1 MLTIYCQELSSCD
14 MRINY
19 AGPVKVSLNLRPGKD
34 ADMPVLKSFKE
45 LPDGEADA
53 KEDCQND
60 SENAFQE
67 AQSSLKSTCKQV
79 EDSPKVSTESD
90 VVQVTRVETYS
101 DTENEDDQTPKSS
114 TSFSE
119 KFDFSWKAPLPKGGN
134 AAKRHGKRD
143 EPKIPVSRT
152 HRFIERSTIEAI
164 LYSSKFGRRGRSR
177 SVNVLSVS
185 KQEDGESSKNGTTES
200 DIAEPIEGDN
210 KSDVAAA
217 EATDDEYDGIDCS
230 QPVPSVISGNQ
241 ILEVSL
247 HNSDGVSPVKL
258 PENMEEAEE
267 PQPNL
272 IPEKSI
278 QSSSKPKEQ
287 LETFGAT
294 LSEPKVPSE
303 STGISQPSVSS
314 ASTSPSRG
322 TPLSSPPSFQMP
334 ALFSG
339 LRVLKKGAVGD
350 DREVVS
356 EIKQREKDADLA
368 LLSLKKTVNKAKL
381 FPEQKTASSIKKPSE
396 SKSLATS
403 KSTAMGQLTQMLI
416 SDNHDNTKK
425 SNDGKKGDVEGK
437 KHSEN
442 GEEVSGENK
451 IGLETLKCLPE
462 KKKTSDLAYETFKN
476 IFGPKPIKKEKAED
490 VDLEAVKRKIKN
502 DKESL
507 RLIFER
513 TSKSPGKDTTSSTE
527 ATVCHHCI

>member
-1 MLTIYCQELSSCD
+1 M
-14 MRINY
+14 
-19 AGPVKVSLNLRPGKD
+19 V
-34 ADMPVLKSFKE
+34 
-45 LPDGEADA
+45 
-53 KEDCQND
+53 
-60 SENAFQE
+60 
-67 AQSSLKSTCKQV
+67 
-79 EDSPKVSTESD
+79 
-90 VVQVTRVETYS
+90 
-101 DTENEDDQTPKSS
+101 
-114 TSFSE
+114 
-119 KFDFSWKAPLPKGGN
+119 
-134 AAKRHGKRD
+134 
-143 EPKIPVSRT
+143 
-152 HRFIERSTIEAI
+152 
-164 LYSSKFGRRGRSR
+164 
-177 SVNVLSVS
+177 
-185 KQEDGESSKNGTTES
+185 
-200 DIAEPIEGDN
+200 
-210 KSDVAAA
+210 
-217 EATDDEYDGIDCS
+217 
-230 QPVPSVISGNQ
+230 
-241 ILEVSL
+241 
-247 HNSDGVSPVKL
+247 
-258 PENMEEAEE
+258 
-267 PQPNL
+267 
-272 IPEKSI
+272 
-278 QSSSKPKEQ
+278 
-287 LETFGAT
+287 
-294 LSEPKVPSE
+294 
-303 STGISQPSVSS
+303 
-314 ASTSPSRG
+314 
-322 TPLSSPPSFQMP
+322 MP

-339 LRVLKKGAVGD
+339 LRVLKKGTVGD

-451 IGLETLKCLPE
+451 IGLETPKCPPE

-513 TSKSPGKDTTSSTE
+513 TSKSPGKDITSSTE